1 MKKLF
6 FVLPAA
12 LALLLCGCRA
22 PADDAV
28 DAQELKKSHQI
39 EVIPAWETDAA
50 ATITDLQEIEDFVEV
65 LDTSDWRPQSLP
77 DGARALGSFRLSQEA
92 TRHPGE
98 TEHDDTLHPIAT
110 LTLYD
115 GGLLELDMAG
125 IGMGFSLPDTAAGSL
140 AAYFW

>member
-28 DAQELKKSHQI
+28 DAQELKKAQQI
-39 EVIPAWETDAA
+39 EVIPAGETDAA

-65 LDTSDWRPQSLP
+65 LDTSDWLPQPLP
-77 DGARALGSFRLSQEA
+77 DGARALGSFRLSQET
-92 TRHPGE
+92 TRHLGE
-98 TEHDDTLHPIAT
+98 AEPDGTLYHTAT

-115 GGLLELDMAG
+115 GGCLSADIAG
-125 IGMGFSLPDTAAGSL
+125 ASVAFSLPEEAAASL
-140 AAYFW
+140 AAYFG

>member
-22 PADDAV
+22 PADTAV
-28 DAQELKKSHQI
+28 DAQELKKAQQI
-39 EVIPAWETDAA
+39 EVIPAGETDAIE
-50 ATITDLQEIEDFVEV
+50 TITDQQQIEDFVQV
-65 LDTSDWRPQSLP
+65 LDTSDWLPQSLP

-115 GGLLELDMAG
+115 GGCLSADIAG
-125 IGMGFSLPDTAAGSL
+125 ASVAFSLPEEAAASL
-140 AAYFW
+140 AAYFG